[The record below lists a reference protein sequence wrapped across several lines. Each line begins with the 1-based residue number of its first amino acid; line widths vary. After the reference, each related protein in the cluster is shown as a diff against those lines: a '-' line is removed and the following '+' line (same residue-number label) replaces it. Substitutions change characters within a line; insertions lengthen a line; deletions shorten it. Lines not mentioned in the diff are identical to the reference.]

1 MAARAVTRTPE
12 RHSKG
17 RTARTKGVSM
27 QPDELADVVTV
38 EELTGVGLSELYHRH
53 FAPQLKAAAELLR
66 DADEAGIEL
75 NRAVLRE
82 RWDLQMAPRD
92 LSVLYTAE
100 SELTAG
106 E

>member
-1 MAARAVTRTPE
+1 MPTRTAAPADE
-12 RHSKG
+12 GRTKG

-38 EELTGVGLSELYHRH
+38 EKLTGVGLSELYHRH
-53 FAPQLKAAAELLR
+53 FAPQLKAAADLLR
-66 DADEAGIEL
+66 DADEAGVEL

-82 RWDLQMAPRD
+82 RWDLNMAPRD
-92 LSVLYTAE
+92 LTVLYTAE
-100 SELTAG
+100 SELALG